1 MTDHL
6 FPADLK
12 GATVLEVGCGEG
24 FLCLEAKRRNAGR
37 VVGVGPNDER
47 LAAAAKTARAENLAI
62 EFLPGGIKDCGELGR
77 FDYVLCRDLQPA
89 LDPIDAIHKL
99 LDLTRQ
105 KLVLELED
113 VDLKIVKYSRK
124 TARQALLG
132 AWRPLFNLL
141 PRRLR
146 PGILIVDSHGKFL
159 MTGNWV
165 KNLLRAQR
173 QDVDRIEIVDSD
185 RPHRYFALATMR
197 RLRVL
202 LLVAGPAGIG
212 KSHLARTLLPKDAAL
227 KRLVGLDEGEAWQT
241 MGDVALDEG
250 KEVKTSRLVV
260 EYNIWRP
267 VEREWDGYGADPAL
281 TIMRAAETKKA
292 CILVAPK
299 EVVIERL
306 RTRGRGA
313 SLPGG
318 KVEWLTRE
326 YSLPGRYR
334 SRYERWISYCKANG
348 FDVAYLDVGS
358 RQTKAVS
365 EDEALKVIGGEVRR
379 S

>member
-6 FPADLK
+6 FPGDLK
-12 GATVLEVGCGEG
+12 GATVLEIGCGEG

-37 VVGVGPNDER
+37 VVGADPDDER
-47 LAAAAKTARAENLAI
+47 LAAAARTARAENLAI
-62 EFLPGGIKDCGELGR
+62 EFFRGGIKDCGELGR
-77 FDYVLCRDLQPA
+77 FDYVLCRELPPV
-89 LDPIDAIHKL
+89 LDPIEAIHKL
-99 LDLTRQ
+99 IDLTKH

-124 TARQALLG
+124 TARRALLG

-146 PGILIVDSHGKFL
+146 PAILTVDSHGKFL

-173 QDVDRIEIVDSD
+173 QDVDKIEIVDSD
-185 RPHRYFALATMR
+185 RPQRYFALATMR
-197 RLRVL
+197 RLSVL
-202 LLVAGPAGIG
+202 LLLAGPAGIG
-212 KSHLARTLLPKDAAL
+212 KSHLARRLLPQDAAL
-227 KRLVGLDEGEAWQT
+227 KRLVGLDDGEAWQT
-241 MGDVALDEG
+241 LGDVALDERVA
-250 KEVKTSRLVV
+250 VKANRLVV

-299 EVVIERL
+299 EVAIEQL
-306 RTRGRGA
+306 RTRGRAA
-313 SLPGG
+313 SFPGG
-318 KVEWLTRE
+318 KVEWLARE

-348 FDVAYLDVGS
+348 FEVAYLDVGS
-358 RQTKAVS
+358 RQIKALS
-365 EDEALKVIGGEVRR
+365 EEEALKVIGGD